1 MLRFNCFARQ
11 NLPAP
16 ASYFNTSYVAV
27 QQHIVAESTRKYL
40 NFNTSYVAVQ
50 LKYFNR
56 TSIISFHFNT
66 SYVAVQHTAAVNAF
80 STDSDFN
87 TSYVAV
93 QLMINL
99 SFIFILIYFNTSYVA
114 VQRCLELFSLL
125 HYLISI
131 HLMLRFN
138 PLWLYILLFSS
149 YQKSTEVTIFSIIF
163 SNDKRCLGKNKKIT
177 WKDLK
182 YQVFLFV
189 LLFFNWKNF
198 SICSL

>member
-1 MLRFNCFARQ
+1 MLRFNYREQ
-11 NLPAP
+11 NAILIWL
-16 ASYFNTSYVAV
+16 Y
-27 QQHIVAESTRKYL
+27 
-40 NFNTSYVAVQ
+40 
-50 LKYFNR
+50 
-56 TSIISFHFNT
+56 HFNT
-66 SYVAVQHTAAVNAF
+66 SYVAVQHLQLFQAYTH
-80 STDSDFN
+80 ST
-87 TSYVAV
+87 
-93 QLMINL
+93 
-99 SFIFILIYFNTSYVA
+99 YFNTSYVA
-114 VQRCLELFSLL
+114 VQPPPYVRVTNNSS
-125 HYLISI
+125 ISI

>member
-1 MLRFNCFARQ
+1 M
-11 NLPAP
+11 
-16 ASYFNTSYVAV
+16 
-27 QQHIVAESTRKYL
+27 

-50 LKYFNR
+50 PLMIPKRLSSQLAFQYILCCGSTFSTNLFNLN
-56 TSIISFHFNT
+56 FFNFNT
-66 SYVAVQHTAAVNAF
+66 SYVAVQ
-80 STDSDFN
+80 
-87 TSYVAV
+87 
-93 QLMINL
+93 
-99 SFIFILIYFNTSYVA
+99 
-114 VQRCLELFSLL
+114 
-125 HYLISI
+125 
-131 HLMLRFN
+131 

>member
-1 MLRFNCFARQ
+1 MLRFNVEPTTIFQTLSEFQYILC
-11 NLPAP
+11 
-16 ASYFNTSYVAV
+16 YG
-27 QQHIVAESTRKYL
+27 ST
-40 NFNTSYVAVQ
+40 T
-50 LKYFNR
+50 
-56 TSIISFHFNT
+56 
-66 SYVAVQHTAAVNAF
+66 
-80 STDSDFN
+80 
-87 TSYVAV
+87 
-93 QLMINL
+93 L
-99 SFIFILIYFNTSYVA
+99 SFLTFLLGIYFNTSYVT
-114 VQRCLELFSLL
+114 VQRLFIVLL
-125 HYLISI
+125 SNLGIISI

-149 YQKSTEVTIFSIIF
+149 YQKSTEVTIFFIIF

>member
-1 MLRFNCFARQ
+1 MLRFNNINQNNILKHKRISIHLMLRFNNVYNRLEQ
-11 NLPAP
+11 NLQKN
-16 ASYFNTSYVAV
+16 FNTSYVAV
-27 QQHIVAESTRKYL
+27 QLCLMQKLAKIVL

-50 LKYFNR
+50 LCGIVEIKY
-56 TSIISFHFNT
+56 I
-66 SYVAVQHTAAVNAF
+66 QK
-80 STDSDFN
+80 
-87 TSYVAV
+87 
-93 QLMINL
+93 
-99 SFIFILIYFNTSYVA
+99 
-114 VQRCLELFSLL
+114 
-125 HYLISI
+125 ISI

>member
-1 MLRFNCFARQ
+1 MPITISIHLMLRFNLIMLTFFDCYIKFQ
-11 NLPAP
+11 YILCCG
-16 ASYFNTSYVAV
+16 
-27 QQHIVAESTRKYL
+27 STRNY
-40 NFNTSYVAVQ
+40 SP
-50 LKYFNR
+50 
-56 TSIISFHFNT
+56 
-66 SYVAVQHTAAVNAF
+66 F
-80 STDSDFN
+80 S
-87 TSYVAV
+87 
-93 QLMINL
+93 M
-99 SFIFILIYFNTSYVA
+99 
-114 VQRCLELFSLL
+114 RCRN
-125 HYLISI
+125 ISI

-163 SNDKRCLGKNKKIT
+163 SNDKRCLSKNKKIT